1 LITFVYANK
10 MFNQKRNKMKEITAY
25 YVSIEDG
32 RKVYAR
38 RRFTDKCNAVDFA
51 RTYAETWCKKHST
64 LPVDS
69 TPEFRRQIL
78 HICLSNRSKL
88 YCNVEQCTEQENGL
102 QAQSTFGNF

>member
-1 LITFVYANK
+1 
-10 MFNQKRNKMKEITAY
+10 MKEITAY

-38 RRFTDKCNAVDFA
+38 RRFTDKRNAIDFA
-51 RTYAETWCKKHST
+51 RTYAETWCKQHST

-69 TPEFRRQIL
+69 MPEFRRQIL

-88 YCNVEQCTEQENGL
+88 YCNVEQYTEQENGL
-102 QAQSTFGNF
+102 QVKSTFGSF